1 MNVRNGIENLGQ
13 ILTPAGTG
21 GVSSP
26 ASAGKSSGESL
37 GTDQAR
43 VSVTAGQLA
52 QSAAGSDVRL
62 DKVSSIQQAI
72 QAGTYNVPASAV
84 AQKVLTSMLAQ
95 H

>member
-1 MNVRNGIENLGQ
+1 
-13 ILTPAGTG
+13 
-21 GVSSP
+21 
-26 ASAGKSSGESL
+26 
-37 GTDQAR
+37 